1 VTINIAIFVLAAFF
15 EIAGCFAFWMSLRR
29 GATPLMAVLGVVSL
43 IAFAFALTRVDS
55 AFAGRVYA
63 AYGGIYIA
71 ASLGWLWLIEGQA
84 PTRTDLIGAA
94 FAVSGALIIIGFAV
108 RVR

>member
-1 VTINIAIFVLAAFF
+1 MIINVAIFALAAFF

-29 GATPLMAVLGVVSL
+29 GATSLVAALGVASL
-43 IAFAFALTRVDS
+43 VAFAFTLTRVDS

-71 ASLGWLWLIEGQA
+71 ASLVWLWLIEGQV
-84 PTRTDLIGAA
+84 PTRTDLVGAA
-94 FAVSGALIIIGFAV
+94 LAITGAMIIVGFAA